1 MIRAVCIEFLR
12 GSCRRRTAPHSPRMI
27 LDASASD
34 ATLLK
39 VNVEN
44 LNLKRRTVM
53 ATDDKRVDFSYKLT
67 STMRRDEMNS
77 Y

>member
-1 MIRAVCIEFLR
+1 
-12 GSCRRRTAPHSPRMI
+12 MI